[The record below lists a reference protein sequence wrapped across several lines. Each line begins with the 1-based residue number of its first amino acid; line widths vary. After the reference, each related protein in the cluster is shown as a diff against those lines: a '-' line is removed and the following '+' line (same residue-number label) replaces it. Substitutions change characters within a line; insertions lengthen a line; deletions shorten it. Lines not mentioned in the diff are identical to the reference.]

1 MTIDE
6 AINILKG
13 GSVSQKLDKEMQ
25 AQEMALKA
33 LEESKEWKMQL
44 KELQC
49 EVEDYKTAMKDWEAK
64 FEKAEYE
71 WGVKAELNFR
81 QGVINGLKYAMRC
94 NGVSGG
100 EVRD

>member
-13 GSVSQKLDKEMQ
+13 GSVSQKLDDEMQ

-33 LEESKEWKMQL
+33 LVESKEWEMRL
-44 KELQC
+44 KELQS
-49 EVEDYKTAMKDWEAK
+49 ELEAYKTAMKDLEAK
-64 FEKAEYE
+64 FEKAEDE
-71 WGVKAELNFR
+71 RRVNAELSFR
-81 QGVINGLKYAMRC
+81 QGIIDGLKYAMRC

-100 EVRD
+100 EVHD